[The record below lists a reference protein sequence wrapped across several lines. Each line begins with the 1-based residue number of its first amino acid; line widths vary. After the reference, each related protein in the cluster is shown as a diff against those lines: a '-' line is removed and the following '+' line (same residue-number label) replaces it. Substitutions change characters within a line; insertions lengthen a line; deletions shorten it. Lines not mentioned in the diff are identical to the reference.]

1 MKVTLK
7 NVKKFQDG
15 GQMAPEDPT
24 MGAPAEAEGA
34 PASTQDPLM
43 ALAEM
48 AAQALQ
54 SQDCN
59 AAMQTLQA
67 FIQLVRQ
74 ASGGAPAPE
83 EPVYQRRG
91 GRLVRK

>member
-24 MGAPAEAEGA
+24 MGAPAEAESA
-34 PASTQDPLM
+34 PAPQENPLM

-59 AAMQTLQA
+59 AAMQVCQA
-67 FIQLVRQ
+67 FIQLVQQ
-74 ASGGAPAPE
+74 AEGSAPAPE